1 MRKIQPETCSESSS
15 QIATRSN
22 TIHFACRLKM
32 HSHRPCL
39 IFAAVTL
46 ITLSAVAIP
55 VFAQTE
61 RTKSTEEKIKTVANP
76 AASQEVFEILTLD
89 IKPGRR
95 DEFHNVYVTQSVP
108 LLKKWN
114 FNLVAYGPSLHDA
127 NSYYVIRRFKNLED
141 REKSEDAFYNSNDW
155 KLGPRDAIMGLV
167 EHFAYTVVSVE
178 TWKRA
183 LNINEN
189 Q

>member
-1 MRKIQPETCSESSS
+1 M
-15 QIATRSN
+15 A
-22 TIHFACRLKM
+22 
-32 HSHRPCL
+32 
-39 IFAAVTL
+39 
-46 ITLSAVAIP
+46 ITL
-55 VFAQTE
+55 FAQTE
-61 RTKSTEEKIKTVANP
+61 HTNRTEEKLKAMASL

-141 REKSEDAFYNSNDW
+141 RKKSEDAFYSSDDW
-155 KLGPRDAIMGLV
+155 KSGPRDAIMGLV
-167 EHFAYTVVSVE
+167 EHFAYAVVSTE
-178 TWKRA
+178 TLKKMSTA
-183 LNINEN
+183 LNIKEN